1 MLRYVSFLWIWGG
14 QVLSIFGSSLSG
26 FALGVW
32 LYQVTGSASNFA
44 LVALCTVLPQLLI
57 SPLAGSLVDRYPRR
71 WMMVL
76 GDSGAALCTLAMAA
90 LFFSGPSVVQPW
102 QVFLVTTLSSAF
114 GAVQSPAYLAL
125 VPGMVPEA
133 QLGRANGL
141 IQLGQGLAEV
151 LAPALAGLLV
161 AAIGVPGVLLVDLG
175 TFAAA
180 VTVLVV
186 VRVQE
191 GEVESAPGITA
202 HSHNNIMSSPNPTGR
217 KANPHGPFDGWRVGW
232 DALSLQPGLPGLL
245 GFQIVFSFLWSL
257 FGVLVSP
264 MILGFADAP
273 GLGLV
278 LSVAGGGMLAG
289 SLAMTVW
296 GGPRRRLS
304 GLLGF
309 ELASAAAFVLMG
321 LRPDLALVAGA
332 AFLAHVTLAFVSSL
346 NQSIWQSRVAPAV
359 LGRVLALRQA
369 AVKGATLVAYLLAGG
384 LADRVLEP
392 LLLPG
397 GGLAASLGTWIGIG
411 PGRGIAALCVVIGLV
426 KAAAVLAVYTAP
438 GARSLDEQ
446 LEKRPAAQSAGVG

>member
-1 MLRYVSFLWIWGG
+1 MLQYISFLWIWAG
-14 QVLSIFGSSLSG
+14 QVVSIFGSSLSG

-44 LVALCTVLPQLLI
+44 LVALCTVLPQLLV
-57 SPLAGSLVDRYPRR
+57 SPLAGALVDRYPRR

-90 LFFSGPSVVQPW
+90 LFFSGPALVQPW
-102 QVFLVTTLSSAF
+102 QVFLVTALSSAF
-114 GAVQSPAYLAL
+114 GALQSPAYLAL
-125 VPGMVPEA
+125 VPGMIPEA

-161 AAIGVPGVLLVDLG
+161 ASIGVPGVLLIDLA
-175 TFAAA
+175 TFVVAVSVLALVRSPETAPQAAPLMA
-180 VTVLVV
+180 
-186 VRVQE
+186 
-191 GEVESAPGITA
+191 A
-202 HSHNNIMSSPNPTGR
+202 HSHTGVIHHPSPAGNGAGLR
-217 KANPHGPFDGWRVGW
+217 GLLNGWWAGW
-232 DALSLQPGLPGLL
+232 DALRANPGLPGLL
-245 GFQIVFSFLWSL
+245 RFQMIFSFLWSL

-264 MILGFADAP
+264 MILGFSDAP

-278 LSVAGGGMLAG
+278 LSAAGGGMLAG
-289 SLAMTVW
+289 SLAMSAW

-309 ELASAAAFVLMG
+309 ELASAAAFVMMG
-321 LRPDLALVAGA
+321 LRPSLALVAGA
-332 AFLAHVTLAFVSSL
+332 AFMAHVTLAFVSSL

-369 AVKGATLVAYLLAGG
+369 AIKSATLLAYLLAGG

-397 GGLAASLGTWIGIG
+397 GALASNLGAWIGVG

-426 KAAAVLAVYTAP
+426 KAAAVLAVVNAP
-438 GARSLDEQ
+438 GARELDEQ
-446 LEKRPAAQSAGVG
+446 LAVQPAAAD

>member
-1 MLRYVSFLWIWGG
+1 MLRYVSFLWIWAG
-14 QVLSIFGSSLSG
+14 QVVSIFGSSLSG

-44 LVALCTVLPQLLI
+44 LVALCTVLPQLLV
-57 SPLAGSLVDRYPRR
+57 SPLAGALVDRYPRR

-76 GDSGAALCTLAMAA
+76 GDSGAALCTLAMAI
-90 LFFSGPSVVQPW
+90 LFFSGPVLVQPW
-102 QVFLVTTLSSAF
+102 QVFLVTALSSAF
-114 GAVQSPAYLAL
+114 GALQSPAYLAL

-161 AAIGVPGVLLVDLG
+161 ASIGVPGVLLIDLA
-175 TFAAA
+175 TFLVAVSVLAFVRAPEAALHA
-180 VTVLVV
+180 
-186 VRVQE
+186 
-191 GEVESAPGITA
+191 APQIDA
-202 HSHNNIMSSPNPTGR
+202 HRHTNVIHHPGHAARGVGLRGLLS
-217 KANPHGPFDGWRVGW
+217 GWRVGW
-232 DALSLQPGLPGLL
+232 DALRANPGLPGLL
-245 GFQIVFSFLWSL
+245 RFQMVFSFLWSL

-264 MILGFADAP
+264 MILGFSDAP

-278 LSVAGGGMLAG
+278 LSAAGGGMLAG
-289 SLAMTVW
+289 SLVMSAW

-321 LRPDLALVAGA
+321 LRPSLALVAGA
-332 AFLAHVTLAFVSSL
+332 AFMAHVTLAFVSSL

-369 AVKGATLVAYLLAGG
+369 AIKSAILLAYLLAGG

-397 GGLAASLGTWIGIG
+397 GALVSNLGAWIGVG

-426 KAAAVLAVYTAP
+426 KAAAVLAVVNAP
-438 GARSLDEQ
+438 GARELDGQ
-446 LEKRPAAQSAGVG
+446 LAVQPAAAD

>member
-1 MLRYVSFLWIWGG
+1 MHRYGSFLWIWAG
-14 QVLSIFGSSLSG
+14 QVVSIFGSNLSG

-44 LVALCTVLPQLLI
+44 LVALCIVLPQLLI
-57 SPLAGSLVDRYPRR
+57 SPLAGVLVDRYPRR
-71 WMMVL
+71 WMMAL

-90 LFFSGPSVVQPW
+90 LFFSGPAAVQPW
-102 QVFLVTTLSSAF
+102 QVFLVTALSSAF
-114 GAVQSPAYLAL
+114 GAVQAPAYLAL

-151 LAPALAGLLV
+151 LAPASAGLLV
-161 AAIGVPGVLLVDLG
+161 AVIGVPGVLLIDLG

-180 VTVLVV
+180 VIVLALA
-186 VRVQE
+186 RSPE
-191 GEVESAPGITA
+191 REPKTA
-202 HSHNNIMSSPNPTGR
+202 ANVAAHRYTNEISSSISTGR
-217 KANPHGPFDGWRVGW
+217 GAGVGRFFKGWQAGW
-232 DALSLQPGLPGLL
+232 EVIRAQPGLAGLL
-245 GFQIVFSFLWSL
+245 RFQVVFSFLWSL

-264 MILGFADAP
+264 MILGFADAR

-278 LSVAGGGMLAG
+278 LSVAGGGMLVG
-289 SLAMTVW
+289 SLAMSVW

-309 ELASAAAFVLMG
+309 ELASAAAFLLMG
-321 LRPDLALVAGA
+321 LRPNLALVAGA

-369 AVKGATLVAYLLAGG
+369 AVKSATLLAYLLAGG

-397 GGLAASLGTWIGIG
+397 GALAANLGAWIGVG
-411 PGRGIAALCVVIGLV
+411 PGRGIAALCVLIGLV
-426 KAAAVLAVYTAP
+426 KGAAVLAVYVAP
-438 GARSLDEQ
+438 GARQLDGH
-446 LEKRPAAQSAGVG
+446 LAGAK

>member
-1 MLRYVSFLWIWGG
+1 MLQYVSFLWIWAG
-14 QVLSIFGSSLSG
+14 QVVSIFGSSLSG

-44 LVALCTVLPQLLI
+44 LVALCTVLPQLLV
-57 SPLAGSLVDRYPRR
+57 SPLSGALVDRYPRR

-76 GDSGAALCTLAMAA
+76 GDSGAALCTLTMAV
-90 LFFSGPSVVQPW
+90 LFFSGPALVQPW
-102 QVFLVTTLSSAF
+102 QVFLVTALSSAF
-114 GAVQSPAYLAL
+114 GALQSPAYLAL

-161 AAIGVPGVLLVDLG
+161 ASIGVPGVLLIDLA
-175 TFAAA
+175 TFIVAVSVLAIVRSPETAPQAA
-180 VTVLVV
+180 
-186 VRVQE
+186 
-191 GEVESAPGITA
+191 PHMTA
-202 HSHNNIMSSPNPTGR
+202 HRHAGDIHHPGPAASGVGL
-217 KANPHGPFDGWRVGW
+217 HGLLSGWRVGR
-232 DALSLQPGLPGLL
+232 DALRANPGLSGLL
-245 GFQIVFSFLWSL
+245 RFQMVFSFLWNL

-264 MILGFADAP
+264 MILGFSDAP

-278 LSVAGGGMLAG
+278 LSAAGGGMLAG
-289 SLAMTVW
+289 SLAMSAW

-321 LRPDLALVAGA
+321 LRPSLALVAGA
-332 AFLAHVTLAFVSSL
+332 AFMAHVTLAFVSSL
-346 NQSIWQSRVAPAV
+346 NQSIWQSRVAPGV

-369 AVKGATLVAYLLAGG
+369 AIKSATLLAYLLAGG
-384 LADRVLEP
+384 LADRVLGP

-397 GGLAASLGTWIGIG
+397 GALASNLGTWIGVG

-426 KAAAVLAVYTAP
+426 KAAAVLAVVNAP
-438 GARSLDEQ
+438 GARELDGQ
-446 LEKRPAAQSAGVG
+446 LAVQPAAD